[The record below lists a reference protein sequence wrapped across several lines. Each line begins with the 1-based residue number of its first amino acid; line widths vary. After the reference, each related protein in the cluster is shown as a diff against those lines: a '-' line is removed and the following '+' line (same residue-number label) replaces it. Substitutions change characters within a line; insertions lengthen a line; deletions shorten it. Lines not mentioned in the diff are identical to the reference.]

1 MDPVSAAAQSIE
13 AVNNILQT
21 AQQASLETAEK
32 MVKVSVE
39 MSLGAELG
47 KGAGVDLSV

>member
-13 AVNNILQT
+13 AVNNILQ
-21 AQQASLETAEK
+21 AAHQASIETAEK

-39 MSLGAELG
+39 MSLSAELG
-47 KGAGVDLSV
+47 KGSLVDLSG